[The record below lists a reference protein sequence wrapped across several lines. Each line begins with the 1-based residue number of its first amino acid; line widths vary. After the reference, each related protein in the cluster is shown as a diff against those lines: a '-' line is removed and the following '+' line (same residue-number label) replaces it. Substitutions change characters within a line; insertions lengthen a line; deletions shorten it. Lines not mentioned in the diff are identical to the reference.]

1 MTGADIVSLIKK
13 HPVGFGSLLVAILCG
28 AVLYVR
34 SSSLDEAAAASEQK
48 SDEANRI
55 NQNLTNS
62 ANLKEQTESLVTIT
76 KDMDARIVRASQLAD
91 NLQYFYQL
99 ESATG
104 VKILDV
110 RQGVLTANNKGPKNI
125 YSGVPFVVSVQGDFA
140 QVMSF
145 VRRLEHGRHFCRFL
159 GVNVAPSGGGPNAAD
174 TGLLTVS
181 TNLELLG
188 LP

>member
-1 MTGADIVSLIKK
+1 MTGADLLSIIRK
-13 HPVGFGSLLVAILCG
+13 HPLGFGSLLVSILCG
-28 AVLYVR
+28 LVLYFR
-34 SSSLDEAAAASEQK
+34 SSNLDAAAALSDQK
-48 SDEANRI
+48 SAEAGSI

-62 ANLKEQTESLVTIT
+62 ANLKEQAEALLSIT

-110 RQGVLTANNKGPKNI
+110 RQGMLATNVKGPKAI
-125 YSGVPFVVSVQGDFA
+125 YSGVPFVVSVQGDFG

-145 VRRLEHGRHFCRFL
+145 VRRLENGRHFCRFSS
-159 GVNVAPSGGGPNAAD
+159 VNVAPSGGGAAAD

-181 TNLELLG
+181 TNIELLG